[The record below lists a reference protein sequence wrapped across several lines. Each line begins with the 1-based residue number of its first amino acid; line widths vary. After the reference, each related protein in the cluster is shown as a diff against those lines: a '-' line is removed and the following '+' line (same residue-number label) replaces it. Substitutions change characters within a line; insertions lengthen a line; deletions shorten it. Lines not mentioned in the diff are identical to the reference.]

1 MDINDTIKAF
11 RCCVQIPPVCAE
23 CPQQGPVFGIVC
35 KQNVKDS
42 VSYWLNV
49 ANEAVES
56 ENESRYGNAATHE
69 KRKQVMVELSDC
81 LEILRDIDSL
91 DLTKNERAN
100 LHGSILSAVEDA
112 IALLKVRETPIEKT
126 ALDYGLTPDGIEFAL
141 QQYQKV
147 ICEITHSR
155 MSKLSYYA
163 DDILRVANEVW
174 CDYCEIKEAQEP
186 RVMTSDEIDTLKN
199 GEIVWYEQHGIDGDF
214 ISPMVANGRGFIGNA
229 DMGVN
234 MCYLDNNERVWT
246 SRPSDA
252 QREATAWEP
261 QQR

>member
-1 MDINDTIKAF
+1 MDIYETIKAF
-11 RCCVQIPPVCAE
+11 WCCTQIPPVCSE
-23 CPQQGPVFGIVC
+23 CPQQGPGFGIAC
-35 KQNVKDS
+35 KQALKDS

-91 DLTKNERAN
+91 DLTKNECAN

-163 DDILRVANEVW
+163 DDILRVANKVW
-174 CDYCEIKEAQEP
+174 CDYCEIKAERDALLGERTAVWHYHNDAHGQWWECGNCGK
-186 RVMTSDEIDTLKN
+186 VCHKN
-199 GEIVWYEQHGIDGDF
+199 PHDKKFCSIC
-214 ISPMVANGRGFIGNA
+214 GFI
-229 DMGVN
+229 MK
-234 MCYLDNNERVWT
+234 ME
-246 SRPSDA
+246 S
-252 QREATAWEP
+252 
-261 QQR
+261 